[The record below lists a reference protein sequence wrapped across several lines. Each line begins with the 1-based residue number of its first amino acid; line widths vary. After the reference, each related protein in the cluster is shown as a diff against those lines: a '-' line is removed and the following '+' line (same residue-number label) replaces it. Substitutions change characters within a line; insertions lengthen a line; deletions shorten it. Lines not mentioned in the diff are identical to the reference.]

1 MDVVLDDAVKKLILL
16 FVLDQM
22 EIPLTENSIIDI
34 CTSRN
39 DWLKYI
45 DCKEALS
52 QLIDVKFIYKL
63 EEDGF
68 EVEPSDVRYAIT
80 IEGRNCLAHFF
91 NRIRQHTR
99 EEIVN
104 YAKQNR
110 MVFKRNQEYVYEY
123 FKNSD
128 GSHTVVFRIKEP
140 TLAQTI
146 FEIRLKTSTRN
157 SAVSAG
163 KKWCKKAAQIYE
175 YVFENLI
182 SEN

>member
-1 MDVVLDDAVKKLILL
+1 MDFIPDSTVKKLILL
-16 FVLDQM
+16 FVLDKM
-22 EIPLTENSIIDI
+22 EIPLSENSIIDI

-39 DWLKYI
+39 NWLKYL

-52 QLIDVKFIYKL
+52 QLVDVKFICKL
-63 EEDGF
+63 NNDADQD
-68 EVEPSDVRYAIT
+68 PRDIRYSIT
-80 IEGRNCLAHFF
+80 VEGRNCLSHFF
-91 NRIRQHTR
+91 NRIRQSIR
-99 EEIVN
+99 EEIAE

-110 MVFKRNQEYVYEY
+110 MVFKRSQEYVYDY
-123 FKNSD
+123 KKNTD

-140 TLAQTI
+140 LLAQPM

-157 SAVSAG
+157 AAVNAG

-182 SEN
+182 SDN